1 MDSDINQLNS
11 DMEDIVQEA
20 QNADDKAKKAIAD
33 VILHLYSKFM
43 LNTCKDH
50 CGKHPNPCL
59 LLITSI
65 LNGCESVDIAMSQSD
80 PVSLHHWK
88 MNLDIRKSNSA

>member
-1 MDSDINQLNS
+1 
-11 DMEDIVQEA
+11 MEDIVQEA

-59 LLITSI
+59 FINNKYSKWLRISRHSHVT
-65 LNGCESVDIAMSQSD
+65 
-80 PVSLHHWK
+80 K
-88 MNLDIRKSNSA
+88 